1 MAAGSKWEVLIL
13 HEHNRVNLWGALA
26 SLWTTQSKGFYVS
39 ELDPEAPSR
48 KDSVFHTDSIPTAS
62 SRAPAPKGN
71 SQAPPGLPS
80 QSELRKEDPPF
91 WHTGSLD
98 MQRMWK

>member
-1 MAAGSKWEVLIL
+1 MTRGVHFIFAKSLGFFSPVAAGSKWEVLIL
-13 HEHNRVNLWGALA
+13 RERNRVNLW
-26 SLWTTQSKGFYVS
+26 TMQSKGFYVS

-48 KDSVFHTDSIPTAS
+48 KDSVFHTDSVPTAS

-80 QSELRKEDPPF
+80 LLSQS
-91 WHTGSLD
+91 
-98 MQRMWK
+98 